1 MMNETNTA
9 QGDKTMTTYT
19 IKYETVT
26 FEQRVAQFQLSDASG
41 ETFEQIYDRIY
52 DAMMHYGMVLLMVC
66 VS

>member
-1 MMNETNTA
+1 
-9 QGDKTMTTYT
+9 MTTYT

-26 FEQRVAQFQLSDASG
+26 FERCIAQFQLSNASG

-52 DAMMHYGMVLLMVC
+52 YAMMQYGMVLLMVC